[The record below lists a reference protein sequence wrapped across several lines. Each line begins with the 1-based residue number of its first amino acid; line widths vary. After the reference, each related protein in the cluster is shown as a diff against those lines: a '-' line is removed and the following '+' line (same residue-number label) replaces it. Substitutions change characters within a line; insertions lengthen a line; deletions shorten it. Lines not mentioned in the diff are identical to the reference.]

1 MYDDVPIFI
10 KEFLQYMISIKN
22 RSKSTINEYYYD
34 LRDAFK
40 FLKLYKAINVKTKNI
55 NDELITN
62 TQITDLNID
71 FVKQIELNDLYE
83 YLTFLSE
90 RAFWQGNNQI

>member
-90 RAFWQGNNQI
+90 RAF

>member
-22 RSKSTINEYYYD
+22 RSKSTVNEYYYD

-90 RAFWQGNNQI
+90 RAF